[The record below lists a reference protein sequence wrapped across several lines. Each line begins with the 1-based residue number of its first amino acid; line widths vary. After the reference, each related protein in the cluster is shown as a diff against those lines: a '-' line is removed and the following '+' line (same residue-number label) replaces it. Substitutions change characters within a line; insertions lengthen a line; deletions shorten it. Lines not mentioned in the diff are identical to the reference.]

1 MANRGKE
8 ITKGHKKMIFIWGK
22 VKFKEMVKNTNRKP
36 VLEKPESNQND
47 KQQDHC
53 KIKELDSSYKDIKQ
67 ESKHAKL

>member
-8 ITKGHKKMIFIWGK
+8 ITKGHKKIIFIWGK

-47 KQQDHC
+47 GS
-53 KIKELDSSYKDIKQ
+53 L
-67 ESKHAKL
+67 